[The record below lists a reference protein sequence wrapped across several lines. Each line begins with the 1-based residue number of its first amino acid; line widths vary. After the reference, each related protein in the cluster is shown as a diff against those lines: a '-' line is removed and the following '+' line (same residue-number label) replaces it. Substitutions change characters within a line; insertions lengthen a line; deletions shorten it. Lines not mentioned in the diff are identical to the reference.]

1 MKSQYVKA
9 MVRAGVVAAF
19 ALLLASPL
27 RAAGKAAAETID
39 KAPRQP
45 FQARLIVSPTSTGFQ
60 TAYLPI
66 PAGKRLVIEN
76 ISAIARTPEGVKMEM
91 NFYTYLDNDGDGVGG
106 IEDIVFHRI
115 ALVDQG
121 TFDGTAIASANHKV
135 LVFGDSR
142 IGETA
147 YGITFQGRLN
157 ATIATNAFAQGQL
170 TVAGYLEDLT
180 VVK

>member
-9 MVRAGVVAAF
+9 MARAGMVAAF

-27 RAAGKAAAETID
+27 RAAGKNMAEPSD

-45 FQARLIVSPTSTGFQ
+45 FQARLIVGPASTGIQ
-60 TAYLPI
+60 TAYLAI

-76 ISAIARTPEGVKMEM
+76 ISAVARTPEGVKMEL

-135 LVFGDSR
+135 LVFADSR
-142 IGETA
+142 IGDIS
-147 YGITFQGRLN
+147 YGVTLQGRLN
-157 ATIATNAFAQGQL
+157 GTIGSPAFAQGQL
-170 TVAGYLEDLT
+170 TISGYLEDLT
-180 VVK
+180 AR